1 MLDGWWLV
9 LIWCERKTLL
19 LVASRTEVHVPCEAC
34 LMIIAWPFSLFLML
48 TNWPCLIHSW
58 PFLCFVSWQ
67 ISTWYVLWDIL
78 HETNLV
84 SSFNHTILILL
95 TSSFP
100 RLTYTGLQ
108 DHTPKQVPVQ
118 VETICRVSLFQ
129 VSNKVACR
137 DWPCQ
142 KRHQRHKLWQV
153 RHEWGIYVWCVHS
166 EVWLTSR
173 AIIYRS
179 WIRINLIHDQLF
191 VGHKNTLT
199 CSILPLLV

>member
-1 MLDGWWLV
+1 MHVPWS
-9 LIWCERKTLL
+9 L
-19 LVASRTEVHVPCEAC
+19 LVDNCMAFPLFFFKAGIIPC
-34 LMIIAWPFSLFLML
+34 WTHGGWSFLML

-58 PFLCFVSWQ
+58 PFLCFMANYLLCPLLL
-67 ISTWYVLWDIL
+67 WYIL

-173 AIIYRS
+173 TIIYRS
-179 WIRINLIHDQLF
+179 WIRINLILDQMF
-191 VGHKNTLT
+191 VGHKT
-199 CSILPLLV
+199 ILWLDPFYCY

>member
-1 MLDGWWLV
+1 VAGADLV
-9 LIWCERKTLL
+9 WEKNTATCCQQK
-19 LVASRTEVHVPCEAC
+19 TEVHVPCEAC

-58 PFLCFVSWQ
+58 PFLCFMANYLLCPLLL
-67 ISTWYVLWDIL
+67 WYIL

-84 SSFNHTILILL
+84 SSFKETILILL

-179 WIRINLIHDQLF
+179 WIRINLILDQMF
-191 VGHKNTLT
+191 VGHKT
-199 CSILPLLV
+199 ILWLDPFYCY

>member
-84 SSFNHTILILL
+84 SEFQPHDPDFFISKINSYWT
-95 TSSFP
+95 P
-100 RLTYTGLQ
+100 RPWTKASPSPSTNYMPEFLY
-108 DHTPKQVPVQ
+108 
-118 VETICRVSLFQ
+118 
-129 VSNKVACR
+129 SNKVACT

-142 KRHQRHKLWQV
+142 KKRHQRHKQWQV
-153 RHEWGIYVWCVHS
+153 RQKWGIYVWCVHS
-166 EVWLTSR
+166 EV
-173 AIIYRS
+173 IDIEDD
-179 WIRINLIHDQLF
+179 H
-191 VGHKNTLT
+191 
-199 CSILPLLV
+199 LP